1 MRPRFRRQ
9 VLFFIQKYLSYENL
23 LNSIKYLGTLGV
35 CLAFGFAVAF
45 GVYASAGVSGG
56 HINPAVTMAMFTL
69 GKLGKIG

>member
-1 MRPRFRRQ
+1 M
-9 VLFFIQKYLSYENL
+9 VGGLSFNENL
-23 LNSIKYLGTLGV
+23 SRTNSYSGTLGV

-69 GKLGKIG
+69 GKLGILLKKERECK